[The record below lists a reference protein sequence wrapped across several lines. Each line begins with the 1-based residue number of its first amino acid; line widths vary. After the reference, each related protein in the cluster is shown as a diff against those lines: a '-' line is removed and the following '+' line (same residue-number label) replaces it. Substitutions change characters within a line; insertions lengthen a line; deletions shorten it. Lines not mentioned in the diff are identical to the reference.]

1 MTDPTTPPLESTPVD
16 PEYRRFQVRRFKGLP
31 GVRHALQYA
40 VLWPF
45 LTSANLLPIRVLQHL
60 GSGLGFLLYYL
71 ARRDRRISLYQLAL
85 VFPELEPAQRKRL
98 ARRSFQ
104 SMGITLL
111 EARAF
116 HRIRNQTARWLRIE
130 GEAELREAYAK
141 GRGVVLITCHVAN
154 WEMLTVAF
162 PHLKIRAQA
171 MGARINNP
179 WVNKLVH
186 GYRQSEY
193 VKAIQRGSASSP
205 RQLLQCLKNGEVLF
219 LAIDQDLAS
228 QGVFVNFFGIP
239 AHTPRVAAALALRH
253 GVPVVTGFDRRLPD
267 GTHLLRFEPIPTP
280 DSPPKDDGAIRQ
292 LTQVYTDA
300 IEAHIRANP
309 EQWIWN
315 HRRWKRRPPESSQG
329 SAG

>member
-1 MTDPTTPPLESTPVD
+1 MTDPTTPPLGSEPIE
-16 PEYRRFQVRRFKGLP
+16 PEYGRFRVSRFKGLTA
-31 GVRHALQYA
+31 VRHAVQYA
-40 VLWPF
+40 MLWPI
-45 LTSANLLPIRVLQHL
+45 LASANLFPIRVLQRL

-71 ARRDRRISLYQLAL
+71 AGRDRKISLYQLAL

-98 ARRSFQ
+98 ARRNFQ

-111 EARAF
+111 EALAI
-116 HRIRNQTARWLRIE
+116 HRIRRQTARWLRIE

-141 GRGVVLITCHVAN
+141 GRGVVLVTCHVAN

-171 MGARINNP
+171 MGARIANP
-179 WVNKLVH
+179 WINALVIR
-186 GYRQSEY
+186 YRQSEY
-193 VKAIQRGSASSP
+193 VKALQRGSAGSP

-253 GVPVVTGFDRRLPD
+253 GIPVVTGFDRRLPD
-267 GTHLLRFEPIPTP
+267 GTHVLRFEAIPTP
-280 DSPPKDDGAIRQ
+280 GSLPRDDESIRQ

-309 EQWIWN
+309 EQWSWN
-315 HRRWKRRPPESSQG
+315 HRRWKRRPPEG
-329 SAG
+329 TPTIAG

>member
-1 MTDPTTPPLESTPVD
+1 MTDPTTPPLGSEPID
-16 PEYRRFQVRRFKGLP
+16 PEYGRFRVWRFKGLP
-31 GVRHALQYA
+31 AVRHAVQYA
-40 VLWPF
+40 VLWPI
-45 LTSANLLPIRVLQHL
+45 LASANLLPIRVLQHL

-111 EARAF
+111 EALAI
-116 HRIRNQTARWLRIE
+116 HRIRRQTARWLRIE

-171 MGARINNP
+171 MGARIANP
-179 WVNKLVH
+179 WVNDLVIR
-186 GYRQSEY
+186 YRQSEY
-193 VKAIQRGSASSP
+193 VKAFQRGSAGSP
-205 RQLLQCLKNGEVLF
+205 RQLLQCLRNGEALF
-219 LAIDQDLAS
+219 LVIDHDIPTN
-228 QGVFVNFFGIP
+228 GVFVNFFGIP

-309 EQWIWN
+309 EQWTWN